1 MGKRKYFIISLLLV
15 ICALCSDFASK
26 ACFSKSTFLLAKSS
40 STPEANKTQAKTE
53 SEEFLHKG
61 SIFRCLGIV
70 FAVLGFFFW
79 IASGFWRGKRIWQ
92 SLPLVLLVL
101 YLLLLFMM
109 V

>member
-40 STPEANKTQAKTE
+40 STPETNKTQAKIE
-53 SEEFLHKG
+53 SDKFLHRG
-61 SIFRCLGIV
+61 TIFHRVGVGLAILS
-70 FAVLGFFFW
+70 FLFW
-79 IASGFWRGKRIWQ
+79 IVSEARRESIWRLI
-92 SLPLVLLVL
+92 PLGLLIF
-101 YLLLLFMM
+101 YLFLQFMM